1 MSTDRHYIKV
11 GNPGGFAMTSAE
23 IYALVLLFMPLAA
36 AFVASVVCW
45 RDRHKPGRD
54 HRVKSSDTQLRAP

>member
-1 MSTDRHYIKV
+1 
-11 GNPGGFAMTSAE
+11 MTSAE